1 MTRRISLI
9 IGIAVAALTVGVPT
23 AFGEGRLAGSQ
34 EPDAVTYFK
43 ANELATIGQSVEPGW
58 LKALRIRS
66 EGLQRLYGGGESTA
80 VTTIGQRVEP
90 GWLKALR
97 IRGEGLQRLYGGGE
111 NTTASLSGYR
121 EAGERAVPTSG
132 SPVVQPIDSGNQLE
146 WPQIGVAFGVGILLA
161 VGLVLTFRHMRI
173 RPLAH

>member
-1 MTRRISLI
+1 MTRKISLI
-9 IGIAVAALTVGVPT
+9 IGIAVAALTVAVPT

-34 EPDAVTYFK
+34 EPDAVAFFK
-43 ANELATIGQSVEPGW
+43 ANEMATIGRQS
-58 LKALRIRS
+58 
-66 EGLQRLYGGGESTA
+66 
-80 VTTIGQRVEP
+80 VEP

-97 IRGEGLQRLYGGGE
+97 IRGEGMQRLYGGGE
-111 NTTASLSGYR
+111 STTGSLSGYR
-121 EAGERAVPTSG
+121 EAGERAVPISG
-132 SPVVQPIDSGNQLE
+132 APVVQPIDSGNQLE

>member
-9 IGIAVAALTVGVPT
+9 IGIAVAALTVAVPT

-43 ANELATIGQSVEPGW
+43 ANEMATIGQSG
-58 LKALRIRS
+58 
-66 EGLQRLYGGGESTA
+66 
-80 VTTIGQRVEP
+80 EP

-97 IRGEGLQRLYGGGE
+97 IRGEGLQRLYARGE
-111 NTTASLSGYR
+111 STTTSLSGYR
-121 EAGERAVPTSG
+121 EAGERAVPISG
-132 SPVVQPIDSGNQLE
+132 APVVQPIDSGNQLE

-161 VGLVLTFRHMRI
+161 VGLVLTFRHMRV

>member
-1 MTRRISLI
+1 MTRKISLI
-9 IGIAVAALTVGVPT
+9 IAIAVAALTIGVPT

-34 EPDAVTYFK
+34 EPDAVTSFK
-43 ANELATIGQSVEPGW
+43 ANEMATSGQSVEPGW
-58 LKALRIRS
+58 LKALRIRG
-66 EGLQRLYGGGESTA
+66 EGMQRLYAGESAT
-80 VTTIGQRVEP
+80 V
-90 GWLKALR
+90 
-97 IRGEGLQRLYGGGE
+97 
-111 NTTASLSGYR
+111 SLSGYR

-132 SPVVQPIDSGNQLE
+132 SPVVEPIDSGNQLE